1 MTYWQKFNRIIQ
13 MKRIILLLIRFY
25 QKVLSPDQGIFSF
38 LFSERFCR
46 FHPTCSEYM
55 IEAVQK
61 FGIFKGSYLGLKR
74 LGRCQPMCEG
84 GFDPVPENP
93 SAQTPESPTEFIK
106 PKQKNKSNH
115 PE

>member
-1 MTYWQKFNRIIQ
+1 MIRSIFISILRGYQYLISPLLGNR
-13 MKRIILLLIRFY
+13 
-25 QKVLSPDQGIFSF
+25 
-38 LFSERFCR
+38 CR